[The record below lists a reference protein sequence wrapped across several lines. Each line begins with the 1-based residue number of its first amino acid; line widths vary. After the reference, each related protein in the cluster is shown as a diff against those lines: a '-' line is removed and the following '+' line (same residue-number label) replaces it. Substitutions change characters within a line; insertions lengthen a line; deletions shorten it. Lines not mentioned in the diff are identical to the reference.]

1 MKWNEQ
7 AQRLCRKA
15 AIDEQAMAILAAHAS
30 SADEVI
36 GFHAQQAVEKF
47 LKAALSHHRVAFA
60 KTHDLV
66 QLLNL
71 LKANGI
77 AAPPEDSPALDR
89 TWVAE
94 CVRKTR
100 EWVEVLLGADR
111 QPGF

>member
-1 MKWNEQ
+1 MKWSEQ

-77 AAPPEDSPALDR
+77 AAPPE
-89 TWVAE
+89 VAE
-94 CVRKTR
+94 SRR
-100 EWVEVLLGADR
+100 LGPYAVAFRYEDISAEDFA
-111 QPGF
+111 GA